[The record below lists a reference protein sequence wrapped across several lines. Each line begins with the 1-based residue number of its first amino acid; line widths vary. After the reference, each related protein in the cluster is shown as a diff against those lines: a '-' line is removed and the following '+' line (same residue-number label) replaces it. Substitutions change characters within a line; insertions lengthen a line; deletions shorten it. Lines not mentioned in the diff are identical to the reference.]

1 MSVNK
6 EVRITEGLRMTFRL
20 VALNFLN
27 HPFFEIGNTSPTSTS
42 FGQITAPL
50 AGQRNQGNRTM
61 QFRVSI
67 DW

>member
-6 EVRITEGLRMTFRL
+6 DIRITERMRLTLRL

-27 HPFFEIGNTSPTSTS
+27 HPFFQINTGNASPTSTS
-42 FGQITAPL
+42 FGQITSAN
-50 AGQRNQGNRTM
+50 GTREM
-61 QFRVSI
+61 QFRVSL